1 VISKLAVAIR
11 DVHHAETELHDELLA
26 LGERHKAEHDVYQL
40 TRTLAK
46 FAQANVAALAP
57 HGKRYGADPDPE
69 APDDSSSMMARLRQK
84 TSELLGRHPEVGML
98 LLRDMR
104 TLYLVACEA
113 SIDWVI
119 LGQGAQGAR
128 DQDLLA
134 VVASCHPQTLR
145 TVRWATT
152 KLKESSPQV
161 LNS

>member
-1 VISKLAVAIR
+1 MSKLAIAMR

-26 LGERHKAEHDVYQL
+26 LGERHKVDHDVFHL

-57 HGKRYGADPDPE
+57 HGERYGADLDAD
-69 APDDSSSMMARLRQK
+69 APDGSSSLASTLREK
-84 TSELLGRHPEVGML
+84 TSELLGRRPETGML
-98 LLRDMR
+98 LLADMR
-104 TLYLVACEA
+104 RLYLIACEA

-128 DQDLLA
+128 DQELLA
-134 VVASCHPQTLR
+134 IVSSCHPQTLR

-152 KLKESSPQV
+152 KLKESSPQI